1 MIEDDLRHPLDA
13 DWSEQAVDLAD
24 HEALEGV
31 DDVLRA
37 EIQQIR
43 LALLRIENGTYGTCS
58 KCGKDIR
65 RERLEARPIAT
76 RCIDCA
82 WRPRQMRK
90 RRPYGPPYLSGMP
103 TVWRRKTCEAA
114 YFLSALYF
122 LRESPPKRLL
132 NAATRPP
139 S

>member
-1 MIEDDLRHPLDA
+1 MGLAMSDYKDMAEQLRKRLDDLLERTEVIEDDLRHPLDA

-24 HEALEGV
+24 DEALEGV

-65 RERLEARPIAT
+65 RARLEARPIAT

-82 WRPRQMRK
+82 
-90 RRPYGPPYLSGMP
+90 
-103 TVWRRKTCEAA
+103 
-114 YFLSALYF
+114 
-122 LRESPPKRLL
+122 
-132 NAATRPP
+132 
-139 S
+139 

>member
-1 MIEDDLRHPLDA
+1 MAEKLRKRLDDLLERTEVIEDDLSHPLDA

-24 HEALEGV
+24 DEALEGV

-43 LALLRIENGTYGTCS
+43 LALLRIENGTYGICS

-65 RERLEARPIAT
+65 RERLEARPITT

-82 WRPRQMRK
+82 
-90 RRPYGPPYLSGMP
+90 
-103 TVWRRKTCEAA
+103 
-114 YFLSALYF
+114 
-122 LRESPPKRLL
+122 
-132 NAATRPP
+132 
-139 S
+139 